1 MDKTGTIQ
9 AEKTREIWLAS
20 LPPHQVESVLAVME
34 SRPGLTVERH
44 PSGHCVIVTY
54 GILDHSLEALENLL
68 VATGHRLEMV
78 LLIKVKRAI
87 TYYGEACLRSNLNVL
102 GREQHLRDIYSSK
115 HTRSSDMRRTG
126 KIYYQ

>member
-20 LPPHQVESVLAVME
+20 LPPHQVESALALME
-34 SRPGLTVERH
+34 SLPDLTVRRH

-54 GILDHSLEALENLL
+54 DILDYSLEALESLL
-68 VATGHRLEMV
+68 VATGHRLEMA
-78 LLIKVKRAI
+78 LLIKIKRAMA
-87 TYYGEACLRSNLNVL
+87 YYGEACLRSNLNVP
-102 GREQHLRDIYSSK
+102 GRERHLRDIYSSK